1 MSEAKNRATIE
12 ALAAAI
18 NGKDLGALDR
28 VFT

>member
-18 NGKDLGALDR
+18 NGRDLGSLDR
-28 VFT
+28 M